1 MVKIRNIF
9 GDEYSGAAG
18 KAGVF
23 AKWKGRQYRR
33 KYVIPANPDT
43 TMQKNV
49 RNHFINAVAM
59 WHTWSSLQRKAYTYL
74 SSGLVLSGFNLLV
87 RRWQLW
93 KLKAAAAVADPEQG
107 VKQFGTDKTAESDV
121 YTVLGAGKDTLTAKP
136 DIIGEL
142 HFLTDAE
149 VETQEAYVD
158 AEMGDVRI
166 PVALTGLAVGDQ
178 LQISYQS
185 GGRTIEH
192 EVLYTIPSG
201 TEIPVKDSPTEHYR
215 AAFHPITLGTVT
227 VDKVED
233 PGGSETR
240 TALDSVTTDYR
251 NGKVSIDGTQT
262 PADTDKMV
270 YYSYTPV
277 EDVKLETVKTDTSF
291 ITWRAYSDADG
302 FLPIAQTIY
311 DQDYDLE
318 ATLGGYDPILRAAQG
333 ATLVA
338 CNEYIPM
345 TAAS

>member
-9 GDEYSGAAG
+9 GDEYSGQAG

-49 RNHFINAVAM
+49 RNHFTNAIAL
-59 WHTWSSLQRKAYTYL
+59 WHTWSSLQRRTYGYL
-74 SSGLVLSGFNLLV
+74 ATGLVLSGFNLLV
-87 RRWQLW
+87 RRYQFW
-93 KLKAAAAVADPEQG
+93 KLVAKTEVLDPEQG
-107 VKQFGTDKTAESDV
+107 IKQLGHTKTSQEDV
-121 YTVLGAGKDTLTAKP
+121 YTALGAGHDTLTQKP
-136 DIIGEL
+136 DVIGLL
-142 HFLTDAE
+142 HFLTTAE
-149 VETQEAYVD
+149 VETQGAYVD

-166 PVALTGLAVGDQ
+166 PLALTGLAVGDQ

-215 AAFHPITLGTVT
+215 TAHAPITLGTVT
-227 VDKVED
+227 VDKVET

-240 TALDSVTTDYR
+240 TELLSVTTDSR

-262 PADTDKMV
+262 PADTDKMS
-270 YYSYTPV
+270 YYYYTAV
-277 EDVKLETVKTDTSF
+277 EDVKLEVVKTDTSF
-291 ITWRAYSDADG
+291 ITWRDYSDVDG
-302 FLPIAQTIY
+302 FLPVAQTIF
-311 DQDYDLE
+311 DEDYDLE
-318 ATLGGYDPILRAAQG
+318 ISKGGYDPIIRAAQG
-333 ATLVA
+333 ATLVG
-338 CNEYIPM
+338 CNEYIAL
-345 TAAS
+345 TAA